1 MSDKQLTLKILETM
15 DDNAKLEDILYAI
28 YMQYK
33 INKGLDDIENNN
45 VKTIEEVKEI
55 INRW

>member
-55 INRW
+55 IDKW

>member
-15 DDNAKLEDILYAI
+15 DDNVKLEDILYAI

-33 INKGLDDIENNN
+33 INKGLDDIENDK
-45 VKTIEEVKEI
+45 VKTAEEVKEI
-55 INRW
+55 IDKW